1 MKLSD
6 VLGCVG
12 GTALLLLA
20 SIWVPFV
27 GPLISLLTPLIFLYY
42 STKLGLFDGIK
53 LAVLTTLVLG
63 LFAKFTGQPQVII
76 FCLEFSFMG
85 LVLSE
90 LFRKGLTLGKTM
102 LATVIIMSMTGLFF
116 LFMLS
121 LSKGSGPFE
130 MLLNYMEIQ
139 LKSRVAIYEGM
150 GAPSQE
156 AAAIEAY
163 LKAFMAI
170 VARIYPSLMIL
181 GTAFAV
187 WLNVIL
193 AKALFV
199 RTGLEYPDFGPV
211 DHWQAPEEMVWGIIV
226 SGFALFLSSGGIQ
239 FFAINAFIVMIA
251 VYFFHGL
258 SISLFFLNKFHVP
271 RLIRAGFYVLIMV
284 QQLCMILLVL
294 AGIFD
299 QWIDFRKI
307 HRRMDR

>member
-1 MKLSD
+1 
-6 VLGCVG
+6 
-12 GTALLLLA
+12 
-20 SIWVPFV
+20 
-27 GPLISLLTPLIFLYY
+27 
-42 STKLGLFDGIK
+42 
-53 LAVLTTLVLG
+53 
-63 LFAKFTGQPQVII
+63 
-76 FCLEFSFMG
+76 
-85 LVLSE
+85 
-90 LFRKGLTLGKTM
+90 M

-116 LFMLS
+116 LFILS
-121 LSKGSGPFE
+121 WSKGSGPFE

-139 LKSRVAIYEGM
+139 LKSEVAIYEGM

-163 LKAFMAI
+163 IKAFMDI

-211 DHWQAPEEMVWGIIV
+211 DHWQAPDEMVWGIIV